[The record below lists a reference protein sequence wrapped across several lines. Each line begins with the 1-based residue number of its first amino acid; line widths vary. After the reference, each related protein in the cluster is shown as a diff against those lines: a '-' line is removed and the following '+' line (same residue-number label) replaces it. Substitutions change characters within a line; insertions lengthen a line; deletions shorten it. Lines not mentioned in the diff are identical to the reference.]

1 VIESTDCCE
10 EYFFTATTA
19 SMRIL
24 RLMVD
29 FLLVH
34 VKTDNAGRTG
44 RRVVEGLVVCVG
56 KGGMET
62 PFGEGVVGVL
72 GGN

>member
-1 VIESTDCCE
+1 
-10 EYFFTATTA
+10 
-19 SMRIL
+19 MRIL